1 MLSKFRIPGPTP
13 VPPAVIEAMQKP
25 MIPHRGAEMKALY
38 TSILDRTRFIH
49 GTSGDALI
57 WPGSGSAGWEIA
69 IVNFLSP
76 GDTVISLLAGAFA
89 ERFYDIGKRFGL
101 NMVRVEAPWGSANQ
115 PEQLREALS
124 AHPDARGVF
133 ITHNET
139 STGICHPLA
148 DLALVAREFDALVFV
163 DAVSSMGGIPLK
175 MDEWGI
181 DYVMSGSQKA
191 WMCPPGL
198 TIVAVGERCQAAY
211 ERSTFPRFFWDYALM
226 KKAAG
231 EGSGATTP
239 PLSLLYAFDAAL
251 NMMLDEGIQ
260 QVWARHAALGAQ
272 MRAGLDRLGLEL
284 FGDAEYASNTVT
296 AIRLPAGVQSAAV
309 IKTMSADYGID
320 VASWQGKGEEQVI
333 RVGHM
338 GWCDSG
344 DLEVVLDAL
353 AEVIPAMTAATS

>member
-13 VPPAVIEAMQKP
+13 LPPAVIEAMQKP

-38 TSILDRTRFIH
+38 TSILDRTRAIH
-49 GTSGDALI
+49 RTSGDVLI

-89 ERFYDIGKRFGL
+89 ERFFDVGTRFGL
-101 NMVRVEAPWGSANQ
+101 NVVRVESAWGTAIQ
-115 PEQLREALS
+115 PDQLREALTE
-124 AHPDARGVF
+124 HPEARAVF
-133 ITHNET
+133 MTHNET
-139 STGICHPLA
+139 STGVCHPLEQ
-148 DLALVAREFDALVFV
+148 LAMVTREFDALIFV
-163 DAVSSMGGIPLK
+163 DAVSSMGGIPLE
-175 MDEWGI
+175 MDAWGV

-198 TIVAVGERCQAAY
+198 TIVAVGERCRAAY
-211 ERSTFPRFFWDYALM
+211 DRSTFPKFFWDYATM

-251 NMMLDEGIQ
+251 NMMLDEGIE
-260 QVWARHAALGAQ
+260 QVWARHASLGAQ
-272 MRAGLDRLGLEL
+272 MRAGAERLGLEL
-284 FGDAEYASNTVT
+284 FADPTYASDTVT
-296 AIRLPAGVQSAAV
+296 ALRMPAGVTSAGV
-309 IKTMSADYGID
+309 IKAMAADHGID

-338 GWCDSG
+338 GWCDA
-344 DLEVVLDAL
+344 DDIELVLDAM
-353 AEVIPAMTAATS
+353 AEVIPALSTG

>member
-13 VPPAVIEAMQKP
+13 LPPAVIEAMQKP

-38 TSILDRTRFIH
+38 TSILDRTRAIH
-49 GTSGDALI
+49 RTSGDVLI

-76 GDTVISLLAGAFA
+76 GDTVICLLAGAFA
-89 ERFYDIGKRFGL
+89 ERFHDVGKRFGL
-101 NMVRVEAPWGSANQ
+101 NVVRVEAPWGGGLH
-115 PEQLREALS
+115 PDQLRDALARHPEAR
-124 AHPDARGVF
+124 AVF

-139 STGICHPLA
+139 STGVCHPLEQ
-148 DLALVAREFDALVFV
+148 LAMVARESDALVFV
-163 DAVSSMGGIPLK
+163 DAVSSMGGLPLE
-175 MDEWGI
+175 MDAWGV

-198 TIVAVGERCQAAY
+198 TIVAAGERCQAAY
-211 ERSTFPRFFWDYALM
+211 ERSTFPKFFWDFAAM

-251 NMMLDEGIQ
+251 NLMLTEGIE
-260 QVWARHAALGAQ
+260 QVWARHASLGAQ
-272 MRAGLDRLGLEL
+272 MRAGVDRLGLRL
-284 FGDAEYASNTVT
+284 FADPAFASNTVT
-296 AIRLPAGVQSAAV
+296 AILMPDGVTSASV
-309 IKTMSADYGID
+309 IKALSADYGID

-338 GWCDSG
+338 GWCDAE
-344 DLEVVLDAL
+344 DLEIVLDAL
-353 AEVIPAMTAATS
+353 AEVVPRLSTS